1 MRYTCMSLK
10 DRAGERSRARA
21 LAGKIRPLAKG
32 RRPGLEEERTLRQ
45 SAEQLGIPWPPPP
58 ATAADFQK
66 LLDDLANFA
75 AAGGSR

>member
-1 MRYTCMSLK
+1 MRIISFSLK
-10 DRAGERSRARA
+10 DRDGERSRARA

-32 RRPGLEEERTLRQ
+32 RRPGPEEERTLKE
-45 SAEQLGIPWPPPP
+45 SAQQLGIQWPPPP